1 MHSLR
6 CVTGPTDVTLG
17 GHDGKHVSLT
27 VSEDLG
33 CDPGYFFTWPD
44 ECWGTCWI
52 KTGVGD
58 TIGVWVVE
66 VDGRRIVIEGETT
79 RQGVWDVKQGNFVEE
94 TTDLTDAELEQEVQ
108 QIVEFI
114 RFE

>member
-1 MHSLR
+1 M
-6 CVTGPTDVTLG
+6 
-17 GHDGKHVSLT
+17 SLT
-27 VSEDLG
+27 VREDLG

-44 ECWGTCWI
+44 ECLGTCWI

-66 VDGRRIVIEGETT
+66 VDGRRLVIEGETT
-79 RQGVWDVKQGNFVEE
+79 RQGVWVSSETSFVEE

-108 QIVEFI
+108 QIVESI